1 MSIIMNTYG
10 EGALRSSDTRH
21 NTKSNTNA
29 RAGTGL
35 DWTQGT
41 DLARGVQKLG
51 AELLVGG
58 GRGARRAGALVGH
71 LLQPLREAPVDRG
84 LPLVDV
90 ELAGA
95 VRVEVVQR
103 LLEARGHE
111 QKLQVLL
118 AARLQEVDHVLR
130 TARSVTRSFGCSC
143 KITESSQV
151 EGRPVVGRR
160 VRDLVL
166 LHGRDD
172 LISAQ
177 RAAAV
182 LVDHLEALA
191 RGVLEIVRKFLD
203 LLVGLLGLELALG
216 RPFRELVREGDLDA
230 LLPAWNIDR

>member
-1 MSIIMNTYG
+1 MIAAS
-10 EGALRSSDTRH
+10 LRAS
-21 NTKSNTNA
+21 
-29 RAGTGL
+29 
-35 DWTQGT
+35 
-41 DLARGVQKLG
+41 GV
-51 AELLVGG
+51 V
-58 GRGARRAGALVGH
+58 
-71 LLQPLREAPVDRG
+71 PLRGGDDASTASRRRQKNGMKPWRTPRDA
-84 LPLVDV
+84 PLVDV

-143 KITESSQV
+143 TTTHQTHENSSSAESSQV
-151 EGRPVVGRR
+151 EGRAVVGRR

-172 LISAQ
+172 LVRAQ

-230 LLPAWNIDR
+230 LLPARNVDR

>member
-1 MSIIMNTYG
+1 MNTSLA
-10 EGALRSSDTRH
+10 ALRNSAENSS
-21 NTKSNTNA
+21 SAAAAA
-29 RAGTGL
+29 RA
-35 DWTQGT
+35 
-41 DLARGVQKLG
+41 ARARSSAICSSRFARPRLIAASLRASGVM
-51 AELLVGG
+51 
-58 GRGARRAGALVGH
+58 
-71 LLQPLREAPVDRG
+71 PLRGGDDASMASRRRQKNGMKPWRTPRDA
-84 LPLVDV
+84 PLVDV

-118 AARLQEVDHVLR
+118 AARLQEVDHVLVLLDG
-130 TARSVTRSFGCSC
+130 SH
-143 KITESSQV
+143 
-151 EGRPVVGRR
+151 
-160 VRDLVL
+160 DLV
-166 LHGRDD
+166 
-172 LISAQ
+172 SAQ

-230 LLPAWNIDR
+230 LLPA

>member
-1 MSIIMNTYG
+1 MIAAS
-10 EGALRSSDTRH
+10 LRAS
-21 NTKSNTNA
+21 
-29 RAGTGL
+29 
-35 DWTQGT
+35 
-41 DLARGVQKLG
+41 GV
-51 AELLVGG
+51 V
-58 GRGARRAGALVGH
+58 
-71 LLQPLREAPVDRG
+71 PLRGGDDASTASRRRQKNGMKPWRTPRDA
-84 LPLVDV
+84 PLVDV

-118 AARLQEVDHVLR
+118 AARLQEVDHV
-130 TARSVTRSFGCSC
+130 F
-143 KITESSQV
+143 
-151 EGRPVVGRR
+151 
-160 VRDLVL
+160 VL

-172 LISAQ
+172 LVRAQ

-230 LLPAWNIDR
+230 LLPARNVDR

>member
-1 MSIIMNTYG
+1 MIAAS
-10 EGALRSSDTRH
+10 LRAS
-21 NTKSNTNA
+21 
-29 RAGTGL
+29 
-35 DWTQGT
+35 
-41 DLARGVQKLG
+41 GV
-51 AELLVGG
+51 V
-58 GRGARRAGALVGH
+58 
-71 LLQPLREAPVDRG
+71 PLRGGDDASTASRRRQKNGMKPWRTPRDA
-84 LPLVDV
+84 PLVDV

-143 KITESSQV
+143 TTTHQTHENSSSAESSQV
-151 EGRPVVGRR
+151 EGRAVVGRR

-230 LLPAWNIDR
+230 LLPARNVDR

>member
-1 MSIIMNTYG
+1 MT
-10 EGALRSSDTRH
+10 DT
-21 NTKSNTNA
+21 
-29 RAGTGL
+29 
-35 DWTQGT
+35 
-41 DLARGVQKLG
+41 ARGHYEHLPGRVE
-51 AELLVGG
+51 ELRRKFLVGG

-118 AARLQEVDHVLR
+118 AARLQEVDDV
-130 TARSVTRSFGCSC
+130 
-143 KITESSQV
+143 
-151 EGRPVVGRR
+151 
-160 VRDLVL
+160 LVL
-166 LHGRDD
+166 LDCSHD
-172 LISAQ
+172 LVSAQ

-230 LLPAWNIDR
+230 LLPA